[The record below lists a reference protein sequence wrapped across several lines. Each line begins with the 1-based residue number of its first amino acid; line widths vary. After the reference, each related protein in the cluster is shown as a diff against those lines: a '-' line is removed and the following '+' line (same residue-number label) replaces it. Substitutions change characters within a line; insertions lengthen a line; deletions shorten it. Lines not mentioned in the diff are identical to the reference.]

1 MIEACSDEAIHATQ
15 APPARQ
21 SIPLERPPPGLVY
34 SRSLRSWGWMM
45 ELSGKVAL
53 VTGGSG
59 DIGGAIARRLSTA
72 GADVVVTYVGAADAA
87 AATVADIRAAGGR
100 ASARQLDQRSPQ
112 AIEDCM
118 QFIADTYGRLDILVN
133 NAAWNIGIPFP
144 DLDALTADIWDRVLE
159 TNLRAP
165 FLLARAGARL
175 LKADGGGHIVN
186 ISSAGGISPGS
197 SSIAYS
203 SSKAGLNH
211 LTRCLAVAMAPEVA
225 VNCVAP
231 GLVEN
236 TRMARRLPD
245 AVARGARNQAVL
257 GRVGQADDIAAQVLT
272 FVTSTSITGQTMVV
286 DGGMPGSMR

>member
-1 MIEACSDEAIHATQ
+1 MSMSDE
-15 APPARQ
+15 
-21 SIPLERPPPGLVY
+21 LE
-34 SRSLRSWGWMM
+34 
-45 ELSGKVAL
+45 GKVSM

-59 DIGGAIARRLSTA
+59 DIGSAIAKRLGQSGST
-72 GADVVVTYVGAADAA
+72 VVITYVGAEDLANQ
-87 AATVADIRAAGGR
+87 TVDEIKAEGGN
-100 ASARQLDQRSPQ
+100 ASALRLDQRDPNEIE
-112 AIEDCM
+112 AIISQVSQD
-118 QFIADTYGRLDILVN
+118 QGRLDILVN

-144 DLDALTADIWDRVLE
+144 NLEELTAEIWDRVLE

-165 FLLARAGARL
+165 FLLARAAASL

-211 LTRCLAVAMAPEVA
+211 LTRCLAVAMSPDVA

-236 TRMARRLPD
+236 TRMANRLPD
-245 AVARGARNQAVL
+245 AVSNAARKQAIL
-257 GRVGQADDIAAQVLT
+257 GKVGQTEDIAEQVLT
-272 FVTSTSITGQTMVV
+272 FVTSTSVTGQTIVI
-286 DGGMPGSMR
+286 DGGLPGSMR

>member
-1 MIEACSDEAIHATQ
+1 MSMSDE
-15 APPARQ
+15 
-21 SIPLERPPPGLVY
+21 LE
-34 SRSLRSWGWMM
+34 
-45 ELSGKVAL
+45 GKVSL

-59 DIGGAIARRLSTA
+59 DIGSAIAKRLGQSGST
-72 GADVVVTYVGAADAA
+72 VVITYVGAEDLANQ
-87 AATVADIRAAGGR
+87 TVDEIKAEGGN
-100 ASARQLDQRSPQ
+100 ASALRLDQRDPNEIE
-112 AIEDCM
+112 AIISQVSQD
-118 QFIADTYGRLDILVN
+118 QGRLDILVN

-144 DLDALTADIWDRVLE
+144 NLEELTAEIWDRVLE

-165 FLLARAGARL
+165 FLLARAAASL

-211 LTRCLAVAMAPEVA
+211 LTRCLAVAMSPEVA

-236 TRMARRLPD
+236 TRMANRLPD
-245 AVARGARNQAVL
+245 AVSNAARKQAIL
-257 GRVGQADDIAAQVLT
+257 GKVGQTEDIAEQVLT
-272 FVTSTSITGQTMVV
+272 FVTSTSVTGQTIVI
-286 DGGMPGSMR
+286 DGGLPGSMR

>member
-1 MIEACSDEAIHATQ
+1 
-15 APPARQ
+15 
-21 SIPLERPPPGLVY
+21 
-34 SRSLRSWGWMM
+34 M
-45 ELSGKVAL
+45 ELTGKVAL

-59 DIGGAIARRLSTA
+59 DIGGAIARRLGSA
-72 GADVVVTYVGAADAA
+72 GAHVIVSYVGAADAA
-87 AATVADIRAAGGR
+87 AAAVNAIVAAGGR
-100 ASARQLDQRSPQ
+100 ASACQLDQRSPQ
-112 AIEDCM
+112 AIEECM
-118 QFIADTYGRLDILVN
+118 ESIAATHARLDILVN

-144 DLDALTADIWDRVLE
+144 DLDALTPDLWDQVLE

-236 TRMARRLPD
+236 TRMAKRLPD

-257 GRVGQADDIAAQVLT
+257 GRVGQADDIAAQVLM

>member
-1 MIEACSDEAIHATQ
+1 MAI
-15 APPARQ
+15 
-21 SIPLERPPPGLVY
+21 SN
-34 SRSLRSWGWMM
+34 
-45 ELSGKVAL
+45 ELNGKLSL

-59 DIGGAIARRLSTA
+59 DIGGAIAKRLGQS
-72 GADVVVTYVGAADAA
+72 GSNVVITYVGAEEAA
-87 AATVADIRAAGGR
+87 KTTVKEILEDGGQ
-100 ASARQLDQRSPQ
+100 ASAIQLDQREPKD
-112 AIEDCM
+112 IESTIK
-118 QFIADTYGRLDILVN
+118 QIAGDFGRLDILVN

-144 DLDALTADIWDRVLE
+144 NLEDLTPEIWDRVLE

-165 FLLARAGARL
+165 FLLARAAASL

-211 LTRCLAVAMAPEVA
+211 LTRCLAVAMSPEVA

-236 TRMARRLPD
+236 TRMANRLPE
-245 AVARGARNQAVL
+245 AVSSSARRQAIL
-257 GRVGQADDIAAQVLT
+257 GRVGQTDDIAEQVLT
-272 FVTSTSITGQTMVV
+272 FVTSTSVTGQTLVI
-286 DGGMPGSMR
+286 DGGLPGAMR

>member
-1 MIEACSDEAIHATQ
+1 MSMSDE
-15 APPARQ
+15 
-21 SIPLERPPPGLVY
+21 LE
-34 SRSLRSWGWMM
+34 
-45 ELSGKVAL
+45 GKVSL

-59 DIGGAIARRLSTA
+59 DIGSAIAKRLGQSGST
-72 GADVVVTYVGAADAA
+72 VVITYVGAEDLANQ
-87 AATVADIRAAGGR
+87 TVDEIKAEGGN
-100 ASARQLDQRSPQ
+100 ASALRLDQRDPNEIE
-112 AIEDCM
+112 AIISQISQD
-118 QFIADTYGRLDILVN
+118 QGRLDILVN

-144 DLDALTADIWDRVLE
+144 NLEELTAEIWDRVLE

-165 FLLARAGARL
+165 FLLARAASSL

-211 LTRCLAVAMAPEVA
+211 LTRCLAVAMSPDVA

-236 TRMARRLPD
+236 TRMANRLPD
-245 AVARGARNQAVL
+245 AVSNAARKQAIL
-257 GRVGQADDIAAQVLT
+257 GKVGQTEDIAEQVLT
-272 FVTSTSITGQTMVV
+272 FVTSTSVTGQTIVI
-286 DGGMPGSMR
+286 DGGLPGSMR

>member
-1 MIEACSDEAIHATQ
+1 MTTPKNKLA
-15 APPARQ
+15 
-21 SIPLERPPPGLVY
+21 LEN
-34 SRSLRSWGWMM
+34 
-45 ELSGKVAL
+45 KVAL

-59 DIGGAIARRLSTA
+59 DIGSAIARTLAAA
-72 GADVVVTYVGAADAA
+72 GAHAIVTWVTGNEAADRV
-87 AATVADIRAAGGR
+87 VAEIKSAGGD
-100 ASARQLDQRSPQ
+100 ASSLQLDQRDPD
-112 AIEDCM
+112 AIEACIDSIK
-118 QFIADTYGRLDILVN
+118 QQQKRLDIVIN

-144 DLDALTADIWDRVLE
+144 QLDDLTADIWDRVME

-165 FLLARAGARL
+165 FLLARAASSL
-175 LKADGGGHIVN
+175 LKVDGGGHIVN

-236 TRMARRLPD
+236 TRMANRLPD
-245 AVARGARNQAVL
+245 TLADGARRQAVL
-257 GRVGQADDIAAQVLT
+257 GRVGQAEDIANQVLT
-272 FVTSTSITGQTMVV
+272 FTTSTSISGQIMVI
-286 DGGMPGSMR
+286 DGGMPGAMR

>member
-1 MIEACSDEAIHATQ
+1 MT
-15 APPARQ
+15 
-21 SIPLERPPPGLVY
+21 LN
-34 SRSLRSWGWMM
+34 
-45 ELSGKVAL
+45 GKVAL

-59 DIGGAIARRLSTA
+59 DIGSAIARTLA
-72 GADVVVTYVGAADAA
+72 AEGAKVVVTYVGAEEAA
-87 AATVADIRAAGGR
+87 SATVQAIYDQGGKAAHL
-100 ASARQLDQRSPQ
+100 QLDQRDPA
-112 AIEDCM
+112 AIEACIK
-118 QFIADTYGRLDILVN
+118 QVEASHGRLDILVN

-144 DLDALTADIWDRVLE
+144 ELDKLTVDVWDRVLE

-165 FLLARAGARL
+165 FLLARAAADL

-231 GLVEN
+231 GLVED
-236 TRMARRLPD
+236 TRMAKRLPD
-245 AVARGARNQAVL
+245 AVAAGARRQAVL
-257 GRVGQADDIAAQVLT
+257 GRVGQAEDIAAQVMV
-272 FVTSTSITGQTMVV
+272 FVTSTSITGQIMVV
-286 DGGMPGSMR
+286 DGGMPGTMR

>member
-1 MIEACSDEAIHATQ
+1 MSISDE
-15 APPARQ
+15 
-21 SIPLERPPPGLVY
+21 LE
-34 SRSLRSWGWMM
+34 
-45 ELSGKVAL
+45 GKVSL

-59 DIGGAIARRLSTA
+59 DIGSAIAKRLGQSGST
-72 GADVVVTYVGAADAA
+72 VVITYVGAEDLASQ
-87 AATVADIRAAGGR
+87 TVDEIKAEGGN
-100 ASARQLDQRSPQ
+100 ASALRLDQRDPNEIE
-112 AIEDCM
+112 AIINQISQD
-118 QFIADTYGRLDILVN
+118 QGRLDILVN

-144 DLDALTADIWDRVLE
+144 NLEELTAEIWDRVLE

-165 FLLARAGARL
+165 FLLARAAASL

-211 LTRCLAVAMAPEVA
+211 LTRCLAVAMSPDVA

-236 TRMARRLPD
+236 TRMANRLPD
-245 AVARGARNQAVL
+245 AVSNAARKQAIL
-257 GRVGQADDIAAQVLT
+257 GKVGQTEDIAEQVLT
-272 FVTSTSITGQTMVV
+272 FVTSTSVTGQTIVI
-286 DGGMPGSMR
+286 DGGLPGSMR

>member
-1 MIEACSDEAIHATQ
+1 MSMSDE
-15 APPARQ
+15 
-21 SIPLERPPPGLVY
+21 LE
-34 SRSLRSWGWMM
+34 
-45 ELSGKVAL
+45 GKVSL

-59 DIGGAIARRLSTA
+59 DIGSAIAKRLGQSGST
-72 GADVVVTYVGAADAA
+72 VVITYVGAEDLANQ
-87 AATVADIRAAGGR
+87 TVDEIKAEGGN
-100 ASARQLDQRSPQ
+100 ASALRLDQRDPNEIE
-112 AIEDCM
+112 AIISQVSQD
-118 QFIADTYGRLDILVN
+118 QGRLDILIN

-144 DLDALTADIWDRVLE
+144 NLEELTAEIWDRVLE

-165 FLLARAGARL
+165 FLLARAAASL

-211 LTRCLAVAMAPEVA
+211 LTRCLAVAMSPDVA

-236 TRMARRLPD
+236 TRMANRLPD
-245 AVARGARNQAVL
+245 AVSNAARKQAIL
-257 GRVGQADDIAAQVLT
+257 GKVGQTEDIAEQVLT
-272 FVTSTSITGQTMVV
+272 FVTSTSVTGQTIVI
-286 DGGMPGSMR
+286 DGGLPGSMR

>member
-1 MIEACSDEAIHATQ
+1 MSDE
-15 APPARQ
+15 
-21 SIPLERPPPGLVY
+21 LE
-34 SRSLRSWGWMM
+34 
-45 ELSGKVAL
+45 GKVSL

-59 DIGGAIARRLSTA
+59 DIGSAIAKRLGQSGST
-72 GADVVVTYVGAADAA
+72 VVITYVGAEDLASQ
-87 AATVADIRAAGGR
+87 TVDEIKAEGGN
-100 ASARQLDQRSPQ
+100 ASALRLDQRDPNEIE
-112 AIEDCM
+112 AIISQVSQD
-118 QFIADTYGRLDILVN
+118 QGRLDILVN

-144 DLDALTADIWDRVLE
+144 NLEELTAEIWDRVLE

-165 FLLARAGARL
+165 FLLARAAASL

-211 LTRCLAVAMAPEVA
+211 LTRCLAVAMSPDVA

-236 TRMARRLPD
+236 TRMANRLPD
-245 AVARGARNQAVL
+245 AVSNAARKQAIL
-257 GRVGQADDIAAQVLT
+257 GKVGQTEDIAEQVLT
-272 FVTSTSITGQTMVV
+272 FVTSTSVTGQTIVI
-286 DGGMPGSMR
+286 DGGLPGSMR

>member
-1 MIEACSDEAIHATQ
+1 
-15 APPARQ
+15 
-21 SIPLERPPPGLVY
+21 
-34 SRSLRSWGWMM
+34 M
-45 ELSGKVAL
+45 ELEGKVAL

-59 DIGGAIARRLSTA
+59 DIGGAIARCLGGA
-72 GADVVVTYVGAADAA
+72 GANVVVTYVGAADAA
-87 AATVADIRAAGGR
+87 AATVRDIVDAGGR
-100 ASARQLDQRSPQ
+100 ASAIQLDQRSPQ
-112 AIEDCM
+112 AIEACV
-118 QFIADTYGRLDILVN
+118 ASVEAAHGRLDILVN

-144 DLDALTADIWDRVLE
+144 DLDALTPDIWDRVLE

-165 FLLARAGARL
+165 FLLARAAARL
-175 LKADGGGHIVN
+175 LKVDGGGHIVN

-236 TRMARRLPD
+236 TRMAKRLPD
-245 AVARGARNQAVL
+245 AVARGARAQAVL
-257 GRVGQADDIAAQVLT
+257 GRVGQADDIARQVLA
-272 FVTSTSITGQTMVV
+272 FVTSTSITGQTIVI
-286 DGGMPGSMR
+286 DGGMPGAMR

>member
-1 MIEACSDEAIHATQ
+1 MSMSDE
-15 APPARQ
+15 
-21 SIPLERPPPGLVY
+21 LEGRV
-34 SRSLRSWGWMM
+34 S
-45 ELSGKVAL
+45 L

-59 DIGGAIARRLSTA
+59 DIGSAIAKRLGQSGST
-72 GADVVVTYVGAADAA
+72 VVITYVGAEDLASQ
-87 AATVADIRAAGGR
+87 TVDEIKAEGGN
-100 ASARQLDQRSPQ
+100 ASALRLDQRDPNEIE
-112 AIEDCM
+112 AIISQISQD
-118 QFIADTYGRLDILVN
+118 QGRLDILVN

-144 DLDALTADIWDRVLE
+144 NLEELTAEIWDRVLE

-165 FLLARAGARL
+165 FLLARAAASL

-211 LTRCLAVAMAPEVA
+211 LTRCLAVAMSPDVA

-236 TRMARRLPD
+236 TRMANRLPD
-245 AVARGARNQAVL
+245 AVSNAARKQAIL
-257 GRVGQADDIAAQVLT
+257 GKVGQTEDIAEQVLT
-272 FVTSTSITGQTMVV
+272 FVTSTSVTGQTIVI
-286 DGGMPGSMR
+286 DGGLPGSMR

>member
-1 MIEACSDEAIHATQ
+1 MSMSDE
-15 APPARQ
+15 
-21 SIPLERPPPGLVY
+21 LE
-34 SRSLRSWGWMM
+34 
-45 ELSGKVAL
+45 GKVSL

-59 DIGGAIARRLSTA
+59 DIGSAIAKRLGQSGST
-72 GADVVVTYVGAADAA
+72 VVITYVGAEDLASQ
-87 AATVADIRAAGGR
+87 TVDEIKAEGGN
-100 ASARQLDQRSPQ
+100 ASALRLDQRDPNEIE
-112 AIEDCM
+112 AIITQISQD
-118 QFIADTYGRLDILVN
+118 QGRLDILVN

-144 DLDALTADIWDRVLE
+144 NLEELTAEIWDRVLE

-165 FLLARAGARL
+165 FLLGRAAASL

-211 LTRCLAVAMAPEVA
+211 LTRCLAVAMSPDVA

-236 TRMARRLPD
+236 TRMANRLPD
-245 AVARGARNQAVL
+245 AVSNAARKQAIL
-257 GRVGQADDIAAQVLT
+257 GKVGQTEDIAEQVLT
-272 FVTSTSITGQTMVV
+272 FVTSTSVTGQTIVI
-286 DGGMPGSMR
+286 DGGLPGSMR

>member
-1 MIEACSDEAIHATQ
+1 MSDE
-15 APPARQ
+15 
-21 SIPLERPPPGLVY
+21 LE
-34 SRSLRSWGWMM
+34 
-45 ELSGKVAL
+45 GKVSL

-59 DIGGAIARRLSTA
+59 DIGSAIAKRLGQSGST
-72 GADVVVTYVGAADAA
+72 VVITYVGAEDLASQ
-87 AATVADIRAAGGR
+87 TVDEIKAEGGN
-100 ASARQLDQRSPQ
+100 ASALRLDQRDPNEIE
-112 AIEDCM
+112 AIITQISQD
-118 QFIADTYGRLDILVN
+118 QGRLDILVN

-144 DLDALTADIWDRVLE
+144 NLEELTAEIWDRVLE

-165 FLLARAGARL
+165 FLLARAAASL

-211 LTRCLAVAMAPEVA
+211 LTRCLAVAMSPDVA

-236 TRMARRLPD
+236 TRMANRLPD
-245 AVARGARNQAVL
+245 AVSNAARKQAIL
-257 GRVGQADDIAAQVLT
+257 GKVGQTEDIAEQVLT
-272 FVTSTSITGQTMVV
+272 FVTSTSVTGQTIVI
-286 DGGMPGSMR
+286 DGGLPGSMR

>member
-1 MIEACSDEAIHATQ
+1 MSMSDE
-15 APPARQ
+15 
-21 SIPLERPPPGLVY
+21 LE
-34 SRSLRSWGWMM
+34 
-45 ELSGKVAL
+45 GKVSL

-59 DIGGAIARRLSTA
+59 DIGGAIAKRLGQSGST
-72 GADVVVTYVGAADAA
+72 VVITYVGAEDLANQAVDEINAD
-87 AATVADIRAAGGR
+87 GGN
-100 ASARQLDQRSPQ
+100 ASALRLDQRDPNE
-112 AIEDCM
+112 IETIISRVSQD
-118 QFIADTYGRLDILVN
+118 YGRLDILVN

-144 DLDALTADIWDRVLE
+144 NLDELTAEIWDRVLE

-165 FLLARAGARL
+165 FLLARAAASI

-211 LTRCLAVAMAPEVA
+211 LTRCLAVAMSPEVA

-236 TRMARRLPD
+236 TRMANRLPD
-245 AVARGARNQAVL
+245 AVSNAARKQAIL
-257 GRVGQADDIAAQVLT
+257 GKVGQTEDIAEQVLT
-272 FVTSTSITGQTMVV
+272 FVTSTSVTGQTIVI
-286 DGGMPGSMR
+286 DGGLPGSMR

>member
-1 MIEACSDEAIHATQ
+1 MSMSDE
-15 APPARQ
+15 
-21 SIPLERPPPGLVY
+21 LE
-34 SRSLRSWGWMM
+34 
-45 ELSGKVAL
+45 GKVSL

-59 DIGGAIARRLSTA
+59 DIGSAIAKRLGQSGST
-72 GADVVVTYVGAADAA
+72 VVITYVGAEDLASQ
-87 AATVADIRAAGGR
+87 TVDEIKAEGGN
-100 ASARQLDQRSPQ
+100 ASALRLDQRDPNEIE
-112 AIEDCM
+112 AIISQISQD
-118 QFIADTYGRLDILVN
+118 QGRLDILVN

-144 DLDALTADIWDRVLE
+144 NLEELTAEIWDRVLE

-165 FLLARAGARL
+165 FLLARAAASL

-211 LTRCLAVAMAPEVA
+211 LTRCLAVAMSPDVA

-236 TRMARRLPD
+236 TRMANRLPD
-245 AVARGARNQAVL
+245 AVSNAARKQAIL
-257 GRVGQADDIAAQVLT
+257 GRVGQTEDIAEQVLT
-272 FVTSTSITGQTMVV
+272 FVTSTSVTGQTIVI
-286 DGGMPGSMR
+286 DGGLPGSMR